1 MRLGTAGGACRDMI
15 RLGALG
21 LGEARQAWQF
31 WSGRVLSRRGEVW
44 NGRRAG
50 SRQGSS
56 GLGTV
61 GSGEVWQAWQ
71 GKSIHDL
78 VRVGKVRQARQGE

>member
-1 MRLGTAGGACRDMI
+1 MIRLGRAGTLGRVPLRSGAVRLGTAGGACRDMI

-44 NGRRAG
+44 NGR
-50 SRQGSS
+50 
-56 GLGTV
+56 LGK
-61 GSGEVWQAWQ
+61 A
-71 GKSIHDL
+71 H
-78 VRVGKVRQARQGE
+78 RGKVGRV